1 MKAAKQLPTEPLSI
15 KAMPQDTLWWLPRH
29 EEKLAEKDAMERV
42 DLVFL
47 GDSITQA
54 WEKEGADV
62 WDVYYRPRN
71 ALNLGFNGDKTENV
85 LWRLAHGELD
95 NIAPKLLVLL
105 IGTNNSGHRMDKAED
120 TALGIKQILSVLAE
134 KLPQT
139 KVLLLGIFPRS
150 AKPTQ
155 KLRKLNDEVNQIIC
169 TYADDK
175 RVFFRDINSVFL
187 DEDGHLISDVMN
199 DFLHPNASQ
208 YQVFAEAIEP
218 YVAQLM
224 TSDLSNALNHLSSN
238 TESST

>member
-1 MKAAKQLPTEPLSI
+1 MKTAKPLSTEPLSI

-29 EEKLAEKDAMERV
+29 EDKLAEKSAMERV

-62 WDVYYRPRN
+62 WQAYYEARH

-85 LWRLAHGELD
+85 LWRLAHGEVD

-120 TALGIKQILSVLAE
+120 TALGVKQILSVLAE
-134 KLPQT
+134 KLPKT
-139 KVLLLGIFPRS
+139 KVLLLAIFPRS

-187 DEDGHLISDVMN
+187 DKDGCLTSDVMN

-218 YVAQLM
+218 YILQWMA
-224 TSDLSNALNHLSSN
+224 TD
-238 TESST
+238 

>member
-1 MKAAKQLPTEPLSI
+1 MKVVKPLTTEPLSI

-47 GDSITQA
+47 GDSIIQA

-62 WDVYYRPRN
+62 WNVYYRSRN

-85 LWRLAHGELD
+85 LWRLAHGEID
-95 NIAPKLLVLL
+95 NIEPKLLVLL

-120 TALGIKQILSVLAE
+120 TAVGIKEILSVLTQ
-134 KLPQT
+134 KLPT
-139 KVLLLGIFPRS
+139 TNILLLAIFPRS

-155 KLRKLNDEVNQIIC
+155 KLRTLNNEVNQIIR

-175 RVFFRDINSVFL
+175 KIFFLDINSVFL
-187 DEDGHLISDVMN
+187 DENGRLTSNVMG
-199 DFLHPNASQ
+199 DFLHPNANQ
-208 YQVFAEAIEP
+208 YQFFAEAIES
-218 YVAQLM
+218 YIVKLM
-224 TSDLSNALNHLSSN
+224 ASD
-238 TESST
+238 

>member
-1 MKAAKQLPTEPLSI
+1 MINNQVNQSEPLSI
-15 KAMPQDTLWWLPRH
+15 KSAPQDSIWWLPRH

-62 WDVYYRPRN
+62 WQTFYQPRH

-85 LWRLAHGELD
+85 LWRLAHGEVD
-95 NIAPKLLVLL
+95 NIQPKLLVLL
-105 IGTNNSGHRMDKAED
+105 IGTNNAGHRMDKAED
-120 TALGIKQILSVLAE
+120 TALGVKQILSVLAE

-139 KVLLLGIFPRS
+139 KILLLAIFPRS

-155 KLRKLNDEVNQIIC
+155 KLRMLNEQVNQIIR
-169 TYADDK
+169 TYADDEK
-175 RVFFRDINSVFL
+175 VFFRDINQVFL
-187 DEDGHLISDVMN
+187 DEKGRLTSNIMS

-208 YQVFAEAIEP
+208 YQIFAEAIEP
-218 YVAQLM
+218 YIVELM
-224 TSDLSNALNHLSSN
+224 ADY
-238 TESST
+238 

>member
-1 MKAAKQLPTEPLSI
+1 MINNQVNQSEPLSI
-15 KAMPQDTLWWLPRH
+15 KSAPQDTIWWLPRH

-62 WDVYYRPRN
+62 WQTFYQPRH

-85 LWRLAHGELD
+85 LWRLAHGEVD
-95 NIAPKLLVLL
+95 NIQPKLLVLL
-105 IGTNNSGHRMDKAED
+105 VGTNNAGHRMDKAED
-120 TALGIKQILSVLAE
+120 TALGVKQILSVLAE

-139 KVLLLGIFPRS
+139 KILLLAIFPRS

-155 KLRKLNDEVNQIIC
+155 KLRILNEQVNQIIR
-169 TYADDK
+169 TYADDEK
-175 RVFFRDINSVFL
+175 VFFRDINQVFL
-187 DEDGHLISDVMN
+187 DEKGHLTSNIMS

-208 YQVFAEAIEP
+208 YQIFAEAIEP
-218 YVAQLM
+218 YIVELM
-224 TSDLSNALNHLSSN
+224 ADY
-238 TESST
+238 